1 MTSAGDI
8 VPVTAIDDKAGRI
21 IAFGQRVTS
30 KTYTGTEVGV
40 LRLDSV
46 PLVAGRR
53 YIFETSSLEM
63 STVSGETG
71 KANFRINTA
80 GTATTSS
87 TLLIGA
93 TGNANTA
100 FSPTQGPTVRVSYS
114 PGSTGNV
121 SLLLTL
127 LRSGGSGNVT
137 LTGSSTQPIEMY
149 VIDHGPDPGDSG
161 VDI

>member
-1 MTSAGDI
+1 MTAAGDV
-8 VPVTAIDDKAGRI
+8 VPVTAIDDKRGRM
-21 IAFGQRVTS
+21 IAFGQRLTS

-46 PLVAGRR
+46 PMVAGRR
-53 YIFETSSLEM
+53 YRIHTSSLEM

-87 TLLIGA
+87 TLLGGA

-100 FSPTQGPTVRVSYS
+100 FSPTQGPTVDFSYA
-114 PGSTGNV
+114 PAATGNV
-121 SLLLTL
+121 SILLTL

-149 VIDHGPDPGDSG
+149 VTDCGPDPGDTG